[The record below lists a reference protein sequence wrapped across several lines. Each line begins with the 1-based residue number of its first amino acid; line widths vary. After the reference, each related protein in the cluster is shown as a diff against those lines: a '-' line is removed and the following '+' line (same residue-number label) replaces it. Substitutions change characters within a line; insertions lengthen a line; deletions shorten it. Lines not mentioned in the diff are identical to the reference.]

1 MVIALAGVTGVGKS
15 YLKNQIHNILGIDL
29 QTIVTTRKKREGEVE
44 GIDKKYV
51 TDKEFEDLKN
61 KKEIVATFEMLG
73 NKYGY
78 PRNQMESDSL
88 SVVELHYSNIYKFRK
103 EVKDIFAIYM
113 IPKNIETAIQ
123 KLKERNLSKEVEIK
137 RIEEIKEHIENFKKD
152 KNLREQFDYILYNDY
167 TENTVKEI
175 IQIVKNKTNEFLQ
188 KSIQV

>member
-51 TDKEFEDLKN
+51 TEKEFEDLKN

-175 IQIVKNKTNEFLQ
+175 IEIVKNKKKEFLQ

>member
-1 MVIALAGVTGVGKS
+1 
-15 YLKNQIHNILGIDL
+15 
-29 QTIVTTRKKREGEVE
+29 
-44 GIDKKYV
+44 
-51 TDKEFEDLKN
+51 
-61 KKEIVATFEMLG
+61 
-73 NKYGY
+73 
-78 PRNQMESDSL
+78 
-88 SVVELHYSNIYKFRK
+88 
-103 EVKDIFAIYM
+103 M

-175 IQIVKNKTNEFLQ
+175 IEIVKNKTNEFLQ

>member
-29 QTIVTTRKKREGEVE
+29 QTIVTTRKKREGEIE

-51 TDKEFEDLKN
+51 TEKEFEDLKN

-103 EVKDIFAIYM
+103 EVKDIFSIYM

-175 IQIVKNKTNEFLQ
+175 IEIVKNKTNEFLQ